1 MRNVVIFGKCNR
13 STIRL
18 LHFINRITGFSGLS
32 IRMKFRQY
40 SIVLFGTALLAGCSV
55 ADETLW
61 PSLSGSDPA
70 GPPETSASKAAA
82 TSTAA
87 SPPTRIDIPAPKEP
101 TFTTPAQAARAASP
115 TRAVGQASGTFVGR
129 KVAQMRT
136 DLGKLQRSI
145 GGLNTRMTQ
154 ISAQNIDAS
163 RRYHEVVAAMNAKL
177 QVGTTPG
184 NPVLVKQWNEAQQK
198 LEQIAESLGRMDKL
212 SNDAAGEAGLAA
224 WLLDSV
230 RATYALS
237 GAVDED
243 HRQLRVLEDEV
254 NRTVVLIDR
263 VLNELSEDVSRQTT
277 YVGNERRNLTTM
289 SLAVK
294 NGELY
299 GTSLV
304 NRAFAQSQA
313 LASAAAQSAGPTVG
327 ERPLVVIRFDRPN
340 IDFQQALYNA
350 VSRAL
355 ERKPNASFDLV
366 AVSPKRGSPAQ
377 AAINSTQSKRNAES
391 VLRTLADM
399 GLPANRVKLSS
410 RSSQDVESN
419 EVQIF
424 VR

>member
-1 MRNVVIFGKCNR
+1 MKLREY
-13 STIRL
+13 STI
-18 LHFINRITGFSGLS
+18 
-32 IRMKFRQY
+32 
-40 SIVLFGTALLAGCSV
+40 LFGAALLAGCGGV
-55 ADETLW
+55 EDTLW

-70 GPPETSASKAAA
+70 GPPKAATAGTLA
-82 TSTAA
+82 TAP
-87 SPPTRIDIPAPKEP
+87 PPTRIDIAAPKEP
-101 TFTTPAQAARAASP
+101 TFTAPQQQAAAGAAPATGQP
-115 TRAVGQASGTFVGR
+115 TGTFVGR
-129 KVAQMRT
+129 KVTQMRT

-145 GGLNTRMTQ
+145 GDLNKRMTQ
-154 ISAQNIDAS
+154 ITSQNIDTS
-163 RRYHEVVAAMNAKL
+163 RRYHVVVAAMNSKL

-198 LEQIAESLGRMDKL
+198 LEGIGEILGRMDKL

-263 VLNELSEDVSRQTT
+263 LLNELSEDVSRQTT

-313 LASAAAQSAGPTVG
+313 LASATAQSTGPAVG

-340 IDFQQALYNA
+340 IQYQQALYNA

-377 AAINSTQSKRNAES
+377 AALNSTQSKRNAES

-410 RSSQDVESN
+410 RASQDVESN
-419 EVQIF
+419 EVQIY

>member
-1 MRNVVIFGKCNR
+1 
-13 STIRL
+13 
-18 LHFINRITGFSGLS
+18 
-32 IRMKFRQY
+32 MKLRKY
-40 SIVLFGTALLAGCSV
+40 SNILFGAALLTGCSTV
-55 ADETLW
+55 EDTLW
-61 PSLSGSDPA
+61 PTLSGSDPA
-70 GPPETSASKAAA
+70 GPPKPASTKAAA
-82 TSTAA
+82 T
-87 SPPTRIDIPAPKEP
+87 PPTRIDIAAPKEP
-101 TFTTPAQAARAASP
+101 TFTTPAMQQAAAAATAP
-115 TRAVGQASGTFVGR
+115 GQPSGTFVGR
-129 KVAQMRT
+129 KVTQMRT
-136 DLGKLQRSI
+136 DLGKLQRSV
-145 GGLNTRMTQ
+145 GDLNKRMGQ
-154 ISAQNIDAS
+154 ITSQNVDSS
-163 RRYHEVVAAMNAKL
+163 RRYHEVVAVMNAKL

-198 LEQIAESLGRMDKL
+198 LEGIAESLGRMDKL
-212 SNDAAGEAGLAA
+212 SNDAAGEAGLAV

-263 VLNELSEDVSRQTT
+263 LLNELSEDVSRQTT

-313 LASAAAQSAGPTVG
+313 LASAAAQQTARPAVG

-340 IDFQQALYNA
+340 IQYQQPLYNA

-355 ERKPNASFDLV
+355 ERKPDASFDLV

-377 AAINSTQSKRNAES
+377 AALSSTQSKRNAES
-391 VLRTLADM
+391 VLRSLADM

-410 RSSQDVESN
+410 RSSQDVEAN
-419 EVQIF
+419 EVRIY

>member
-1 MRNVVIFGKCNR
+1 
-13 STIRL
+13 
-18 LHFINRITGFSGLS
+18 
-32 IRMKFRQY
+32 MKFRQY
-40 SIVLFGTALLAGCSV
+40 SIILLGVVALAGCSD

-61 PSLSGSDPA
+61 PSLSGADPA
-70 GPPETSASKAAA
+70 GPPEPATAA
-82 TSTAA
+82 TAA
-87 SPPTRIDIPAPKEP
+87 QTPPTRIEIPAAKEP
-101 TFTTPAQAARAASP
+101 TFTPPPQSAQAAPAADALGEP
-115 TRAVGQASGTFVGR
+115 SGTFVGR

-136 DLGKLQRSI
+136 DLGKLQRSVSE
-145 GGLNTRMTQ
+145 LNQRMTQ
-154 ISAQNIDAS
+154 ITSQNIGSS

-198 LEQIAESLGRMDKL
+198 LEGIAESLGQMDKL

-230 RATYALS
+230 RATFALS

-254 NRTVVLIDR
+254 NRTIVLIDR
-263 VLNELSEDVSRQTT
+263 LLNELSEDVSRQTT
-277 YVGNERRNLTTM
+277 YVGNERRNLTTL

-313 LASAAAQSAGPTVG
+313 LASTAAQSAGPTVG
-327 ERPLVVIRFDRPN
+327 ERPLVVIRFDRAN
-340 IDFQQALYNA
+340 IQYQQALYNA

-355 ERKPNASFDLV
+355 ERKPDASFDLV

-377 AAINSTQSKRNAES
+377 VALQSTQSKRNAES

-410 RSSQDVESN
+410 RSSPDVDSN
-419 EVQIF
+419 EVQIY

>member
-1 MRNVVIFGKCNR
+1 
-13 STIRL
+13 
-18 LHFINRITGFSGLS
+18 
-32 IRMKFRQY
+32 MKFRQY
-40 SIVLFGTALLAGCSV
+40 STVLFGAALLAGCGT

-70 GPPETSASKAAA
+70 GATPPASAASGTA
-82 TSTAA
+82 TTA

-101 TFTTPAQAARAASP
+101 TFTPPQQSAQAAAA
-115 TRAVGQASGTFVGR
+115 AQAAGQPSGTFVGR

-136 DLGKLQRSI
+136 DLGKLQRSV
-145 GGLNTRMTQ
+145 GDLNKRMTQ
-154 ISAQNIDAS
+154 LTAQNIGSS

-198 LEQIAESLGRMDKL
+198 LEQIGESLGRMDKL

-263 VLNELSEDVSRQTT
+263 LLNELSEDVSRQTT

-313 LASAAAQSAGPTVG
+313 LASAAAQSAGPVVG

-340 IDFQQALYNA
+340 IQFQQALYNA

-377 AAINSTQSKRNAES
+377 AALNSTQSKRNAES

-419 EVQIF
+419 EVQIY

>member
-1 MRNVVIFGKCNR
+1 
-13 STIRL
+13 
-18 LHFINRITGFSGLS
+18 
-32 IRMKFRQY
+32 MKFRQY

-70 GPPETSASKAAA
+70 GPPGASASTTPA
-82 TSTAA
+82 TPSAA

-101 TFTTPAQAARAASP
+101 TFTTPPRTARAASP
-115 TRAVGQASGTFVGR
+115 ARAVGQSSGTFVGR

-154 ISAQNIDAS
+154 ISAQNVDAS
-163 RRYHEVVAAMNAKL
+163 RRYHDVVAAMNAKL

-198 LEQIAESLGRMDKL
+198 LEQIGESLGRMDKL

-243 HRQLRVLEDEV
+243 HRQLRVLEDDV

-340 IDFQQALYNA
+340 IEFQQALYNA

-377 AAINSTQSKRNAES
+377 AALNSTQSKRNAES

>member
-1 MRNVVIFGKCNR
+1 
-13 STIRL
+13 
-18 LHFINRITGFSGLS
+18 
-32 IRMKFRQY
+32 MKFREY
-40 SIVLFGTALLAGCSV
+40 SMILFGAALLSGCSG
-55 ADETLW
+55 ADDMLW

-70 GPPETSASKAAA
+70 GPPKPVTATASAQTSV
-82 TSTAA
+82 
-87 SPPTRIDIPAPKEP
+87 PTRIDIPAPKEP
-101 TFTTPAQAARAASP
+101 TFTAPQQVAATATP
-115 TRAVGQASGTFVGR
+115 TGQSSGTFVGR
-129 KVAQMRT
+129 KVTQMRT
-136 DLGKLQRSI
+136 DLGKLQRSV
-145 GGLNTRMTQ
+145 GDLNKRMTQ
-154 ISAQNIDAS
+154 ISSQNIETS
-163 RRYHEVVAAMNAKL
+163 RRYHEVVAAMNSRL

-184 NPVLVKQWNEAQQK
+184 NPLLVKQWNEAQHK
-198 LEQIAESLGRMDKL
+198 LEAIVESLGRMDKL
-212 SNDAAGEAGLAA
+212 SNDAAGDAGLSA

-237 GAVDED
+237 GAVDAD
-243 HRQLRVLEDEV
+243 HQQLRVLEDEV

-263 VLNELSEDVSRQTT
+263 LLNELSEDVSRQTT
-277 YVGNERRNLTTM
+277 YVANERRNLTMM

-313 LASAAAQSAGPTVG
+313 LASAAAQQSAGPALG

-340 IDFQQALYNA
+340 IQFQQALYNA

-377 AAINSTQSKRNAES
+377 MALNSTQSKRSAES

-410 RSSQDVESN
+410 RASQDVESN
-419 EVQIF
+419 EVQIY

>member
-1 MRNVVIFGKCNR
+1 
-13 STIRL
+13 
-18 LHFINRITGFSGLS
+18 
-32 IRMKFRQY
+32 MKFREY
-40 SIVLFGTALLAGCSV
+40 SMILFGAALLAGCSGTE
-55 ADETLW
+55 DTLW

-70 GPPETSASKAAA
+70 GSPKPA
-82 TSTAA
+82 TAVTPAQVM
-87 SPPTRIDIPAPKEP
+87 PPTRIDIPAPKEP
-101 TFTTPAQAARAASP
+101 TFTAPAPQQAAAPAP
-115 TRAVGQASGTFVGR
+115 APGQPSGTFVGR
-129 KVAQMRT
+129 KVTQMRT
-136 DLGKLQRSI
+136 DLGKLQRSV
-145 GGLNTRMTQ
+145 GDLNKRMTQ
-154 ISAQNIDAS
+154 ISSQNIASS
-163 RRYHEVVAAMNAKL
+163 RRYHEVVAAMNSKL

-198 LEQIAESLGRMDKL
+198 LEGIVESLGRMDKL

-237 GAVDED
+237 GAVDAD
-243 HRQLRVLEDEV
+243 HQQLRVLEDEV

-263 VLNELSEDVSRQTT
+263 LLNELSEDVSRQTT
-277 YVGNERRNLTTM
+277 YVANERRNLTTM

-313 LASAAAQSAGPTVG
+313 LASAAAQQSAGPALG

-340 IDFQQALYNA
+340 IQFQQALYNA

-377 AAINSTQSKRNAES
+377 AALSSTQSKRNAES

-410 RSSQDVESN
+410 RASQDVESN
-419 EVQIF
+419 EVQIY

>member
-1 MRNVVIFGKCNR
+1 
-13 STIRL
+13 
-18 LHFINRITGFSGLS
+18 
-32 IRMKFRQY
+32 MKFRQY
-40 SIVLFGTALLAGCSV
+40 FTILFGAALLAGCS
-55 ADETLW
+55 AAEEALW

-70 GPPETSASKAAA
+70 GPPKPATTTATQAAQ
-82 TSTAA
+82 
-87 SPPTRIDIPAPKEP
+87 SPPARIDIPAPKEP
-101 TFTTPAQAARAASP
+101 TFTTPAPQQAAAPSAAP
-115 TRAVGQASGTFVGR
+115 GQPSGTFVGR
-129 KVAQMRT
+129 KVTQMRT
-136 DLGKLQRSI
+136 DLGKLQRSV
-145 GGLNTRMTQ
+145 GGLNQRMSQ
-154 ISAQNIDAS
+154 ITSQNIESS
-163 RRYHEVVAAMNAKL
+163 RRYHEVVAAMNSKL

-198 LEQIAESLGRMDKL
+198 LEGIAESLGRMDKL

-263 VLNELSEDVSRQTT
+263 LLNELSEDVSRQTT
-277 YVGNERRNLTTM
+277 YVANERRNLTTM

-313 LASAAAQSAGPTVG
+313 LASAAAQQSPGPTVG

-340 IDFQQALYNA
+340 IQYQQALYNA

-377 AAINSTQSKRNAES
+377 AALNSTQSKRNAES
-391 VLRTLADM
+391 VLRSLADM

-419 EVQIF
+419 EVQIY

>member
-1 MRNVVIFGKCNR
+1 MKLREY
-13 STIRL
+13 STI
-18 LHFINRITGFSGLS
+18 
-32 IRMKFRQY
+32 
-40 SIVLFGTALLAGCSV
+40 LFGAALLAGCST
-55 ADETLW
+55 AEDTLW
-61 PSLSGSDPA
+61 PTLSGSDPA
-70 GPPETSASKAAA
+70 GPPKAA
-82 TSTAA
+82 STAA
-87 SPPTRIDIPAPKEP
+87 AAPTRIDIAAPKEP
-101 TFTTPAQAARAASP
+101 TFTTPGQQQAAAPAATP
-115 TRAVGQASGTFVGR
+115 GEPSGTFVGR
-129 KVAQMRT
+129 KVTQMRT
-136 DLGKLQRSI
+136 DLGKLQRSV
-145 GGLNTRMTQ
+145 GDLNKRMAQ
-154 ISAQNIDAS
+154 ITSQNIGSS
-163 RRYHEVVAAMNAKL
+163 RRYHEVVAAMNSKL

-198 LEQIAESLGRMDKL
+198 LEGIAESLGRMDKL
-212 SNDAAGEAGLAA
+212 SNDAAGDAGLAA

-263 VLNELSEDVSRQTT
+263 LLNELSEDVSRQTT

-313 LASAAAQSAGPTVG
+313 LASAAAQQTAGPAIG

-340 IDFQQALYNA
+340 IQYQQALYNA

-377 AAINSTQSKRNAES
+377 AALSSTQSKRNAES

-419 EVQIF
+419 EVQIY

>member
-1 MRNVVIFGKCNR
+1 
-13 STIRL
+13 
-18 LHFINRITGFSGLS
+18 
-32 IRMKFRQY
+32 MKFREY
-40 SIVLFGTALLAGCSV
+40 SMILFGAALLSGCSG
-55 ADETLW
+55 ADDMLW

-70 GPPETSASKAAA
+70 GPPKPVTATASAQTSA
-82 TSTAA
+82 
-87 SPPTRIDIPAPKEP
+87 PTRIDIPAPKEP
-101 TFTTPAQAARAASP
+101 TFTAPQQVAATATS
-115 TRAVGQASGTFVGR
+115 TGQSSGTFVGR
-129 KVAQMRT
+129 KVTQMRT
-136 DLGKLQRSI
+136 DLGKLQRSV
-145 GGLNTRMTQ
+145 GDLNKRMTQ
-154 ISAQNIDAS
+154 ISSQNIETS
-163 RRYHEVVAAMNAKL
+163 RRYHEVVAAMNSRL

-184 NPVLVKQWNEAQQK
+184 NPLLVKQWNEAQHK
-198 LEQIAESLGRMDKL
+198 LEAIVESLGRMDKL
-212 SNDAAGEAGLAA
+212 SNDAAGDAGLAA

-237 GAVDED
+237 GAVDAD
-243 HRQLRVLEDEV
+243 HQQLRVLEDEV

-263 VLNELSEDVSRQTT
+263 LLNELSEDVSRQTT
-277 YVGNERRNLTTM
+277 YVANERRNLTMM

-313 LASAAAQSAGPTVG
+313 LASAAAQQSAGPALG

-340 IDFQQALYNA
+340 IQFQQALYNA

-377 AAINSTQSKRNAES
+377 VALNSTQSKRSAES
-391 VLRTLADM
+391 VLRALADM

-410 RSSQDVESN
+410 RASQDVESN
-419 EVQIF
+419 EVQIY

>member
-1 MRNVVIFGKCNR
+1 MKLREY
-13 STIRL
+13 STI
-18 LHFINRITGFSGLS
+18 
-32 IRMKFRQY
+32 
-40 SIVLFGTALLAGCSV
+40 LFGAALLAGCST
-55 ADETLW
+55 AEDTLW
-61 PSLSGSDPA
+61 PTLSGSDPA
-70 GPPETSASKAAA
+70 GPPKAA
-82 TSTAA
+82 STAA
-87 SPPTRIDIPAPKEP
+87 AAPTRIDIAAPKEP
-101 TFTTPAQAARAASP
+101 TFTTPGQQQAAAPAATP
-115 TRAVGQASGTFVGR
+115 GQPSGTFVGR
-129 KVAQMRT
+129 KVTQMRT
-136 DLGKLQRSI
+136 DLGKLQRSV
-145 GGLNTRMTQ
+145 GDLNKRMAQ
-154 ISAQNIDAS
+154 ITSQNIGSS
-163 RRYHEVVAAMNAKL
+163 RRYHEVVAAMNSKL

-198 LEQIAESLGRMDKL
+198 LEGIAESLGRMDKL
-212 SNDAAGEAGLAA
+212 SNDTAGDAGLAA

-263 VLNELSEDVSRQTT
+263 LLNELSEDVSRQTT

-313 LASAAAQSAGPTVG
+313 LASAAAQQTAGPAIG

-340 IDFQQALYNA
+340 IQYQQALYNA

-377 AAINSTQSKRNAES
+377 AALSSTQSKRNAES

-410 RSSQDVESN
+410 RSGQDVESN
-419 EVQIF
+419 EVQIY

>member
-1 MRNVVIFGKCNR
+1 MKLREY
-13 STIRL
+13 STI
-18 LHFINRITGFSGLS
+18 
-32 IRMKFRQY
+32 
-40 SIVLFGTALLAGCSV
+40 LFGAALLAGCST
-55 ADETLW
+55 AEDTLW
-61 PSLSGSDPA
+61 PTLSGSDPA
-70 GPPETSASKAAA
+70 GPPKAA
-82 TSTAA
+82 STAA
-87 SPPTRIDIPAPKEP
+87 AAPTRIDIAAPKEP
-101 TFTTPAQAARAASP
+101 TFTTPGQQQAAAPAATP
-115 TRAVGQASGTFVGR
+115 GEPSGTFVGR
-129 KVAQMRT
+129 KVTQMRT
-136 DLGKLQRSI
+136 DLGKLQRSV
-145 GGLNTRMTQ
+145 GDLNKRMAQ
-154 ISAQNIDAS
+154 ITSQNIGSS
-163 RRYHEVVAAMNAKL
+163 RRYHEVVAAMNSKL

-198 LEQIAESLGRMDKL
+198 LEGIAESLGRMDKL
-212 SNDAAGEAGLAA
+212 SNDTAGDAGLAA

-263 VLNELSEDVSRQTT
+263 LLNELSEDVSRQTT

-313 LASAAAQSAGPTVG
+313 LASAAAQQTAGPAIG

-340 IDFQQALYNA
+340 IQYQQALYNA

-377 AAINSTQSKRNAES
+377 AALSSTQSKRNAES

-419 EVQIF
+419 EVQIY

>member
-1 MRNVVIFGKCNR
+1 MKLREY
-13 STIRL
+13 STIL
-18 LHFINRITGFSGLS
+18 IGA
-32 IRMKFRQY
+32 
-40 SIVLFGTALLAGCSV
+40 ALLVGCSSV
-55 ADETLW
+55 EETLW

-70 GPPETSASKAAA
+70 GPPKPASTTAPAA
-82 TSTAA
+82 
-87 SPPTRIDIPAPKEP
+87 PPTRINIAAPKEP
-101 TFTTPAQAARAASP
+101 TFTTPGPQQAAAAATTP
-115 TRAVGQASGTFVGR
+115 GQPSGTFVGR
-129 KVAQMRT
+129 KVTQMRT
-136 DLGKLQRSI
+136 DLAKLQRSI
-145 GGLNTRMTQ
+145 GDLNKRMTQ
-154 ISAQNIDAS
+154 ITSQNINSS
-163 RRYHEVVAAMNAKL
+163 RRYHEVVAAMNSKL

-198 LEQIAESLGRMDKL
+198 LEGIAESLGRMDKL
-212 SNDAAGEAGLAA
+212 SNDTAGEAGLSA

-263 VLNELSEDVSRQTT
+263 LLNELSEDVSRQTT

-313 LASAAAQSAGPTVG
+313 LASAAAQQNTGPAVG

-340 IDFQQALYNA
+340 IQYQQPLYNA

-355 ERKPNASFDLV
+355 ERRPNASFDLV

-377 AAINSTQSKRNAES
+377 AALSSTQSKRNAES
-391 VLRTLADM
+391 VLRSLADM

-410 RSSQDVESN
+410 RSSQDVEAN
-419 EVQIF
+419 EVQIY

>member
-1 MRNVVIFGKCNR
+1 
-13 STIRL
+13 
-18 LHFINRITGFSGLS
+18 
-32 IRMKFRQY
+32 MKFREY
-40 SIVLFGTALLAGCSV
+40 SMILFGAALLAGCSGTED
-55 ADETLW
+55 AMW

-70 GPPETSASKAAA
+70 GPPKPA
-82 TSTAA
+82 TAVAPAQAT
-87 SPPTRIDIPAPKEP
+87 PPTRIDIPAPKEP
-101 TFTTPAQAARAASP
+101 TFTAPAPQQAAAPAP
-115 TRAVGQASGTFVGR
+115 APGQPSGTFVGR
-129 KVAQMRT
+129 KVTQMRT
-136 DLGKLQRSI
+136 DLGKLQRSV
-145 GGLNTRMTQ
+145 GDLNKRMTQ
-154 ISAQNIDAS
+154 ISSQNIASS
-163 RRYHEVVAAMNAKL
+163 RRYHEVVAAMNSKL

-198 LEQIAESLGRMDKL
+198 LEGIAETLGRMDKL
-212 SNDAAGEAGLAA
+212 SNDTAGDAGLAA

-237 GAVDED
+237 GAVDAD
-243 HRQLRVLEDEV
+243 HQQLRVLEDEV

-263 VLNELSEDVSRQTT
+263 LLNELSEDVSRQTT
-277 YVGNERRNLTTM
+277 YVANERRNLTTM

-313 LASAAAQSAGPTVG
+313 LASAAAQQSAGPALG

-340 IDFQQALYNA
+340 IQFQQALYNA

-377 AAINSTQSKRNAES
+377 AALSSTQSKRNAKS

-399 GLPANRVKLSS
+399 GLPAHRVKLSS
-410 RSSQDVESN
+410 RASQDVESN
-419 EVQIF
+419 EVQIY

>member
-1 MRNVVIFGKCNR
+1 
-13 STIRL
+13 
-18 LHFINRITGFSGLS
+18 
-32 IRMKFRQY
+32 MKFREY
-40 SIVLFGTALLAGCSV
+40 SSILLGAALLAGCSA

-70 GPPETSASKAAA
+70 GPPKPAAA
-82 TSTAA
+82 TPATASA
-87 SPPTRIDIPAPKEP
+87 PARINIAAPKEP
-101 TFTTPAQAARAASP
+101 TFTAPAPAESAQATASAQ
-115 TRAVGQASGTFVGR
+115 AVGQPSGTFVGR

-136 DLGKLQRSI
+136 DLGKLQRSV
-145 GGLNTRMTQ
+145 GELNKRMTQ
-154 ISAQNIDAS
+154 ISAQNIGS
-163 RRYHEVVAAMNAKL
+163 SQRYHEVVAAMNAKL
-177 QVGTTPG
+177 QIGTTPG

-212 SNDAAGEAGLAA
+212 SNDSAGEAGLAA

-263 VLNELSEDVSRQTT
+263 LLNELSEDVSRQTN
-277 YVGNERRNLTTM
+277 YVSNERRNLTTM

-313 LASAAAQSAGPTVG
+313 LASATAQSTGPTAG

-340 IDFQQALYNA
+340 IQYQQALYNA

-377 AAINSTQSKRNAES
+377 AALNSTQSKRNAES
-391 VLRTLADM
+391 VLRTLSGM
-399 GLPANRVKLSS
+399 GLPGNRVKLSS
-410 RSSQDVESN
+410 RTSQDAESN

>member
-1 MRNVVIFGKCNR
+1 
-13 STIRL
+13 
-18 LHFINRITGFSGLS
+18 
-32 IRMKFRQY
+32 MKFREY
-40 SIVLFGTALLAGCSV
+40 SMILFGAALLSGCSG
-55 ADETLW
+55 ADDMLW

-70 GPPETSASKAAA
+70 GPPKPVTANASAQTSA
-82 TSTAA
+82 
-87 SPPTRIDIPAPKEP
+87 PTRIDIPAPKEP
-101 TFTTPAQAARAASP
+101 TFTVPQQVAATATS
-115 TRAVGQASGTFVGR
+115 TGQSSGTFVGR
-129 KVAQMRT
+129 KVTQMRT
-136 DLGKLQRSI
+136 DLGKLQRSV
-145 GGLNTRMTQ
+145 GDLNKRMTQ
-154 ISAQNIDAS
+154 ISSQNIETS
-163 RRYHEVVAAMNAKL
+163 RRYHEVVAAMNSRL

-184 NPVLVKQWNEAQQK
+184 NPLLVKQWNEAQHK
-198 LEQIAESLGRMDKL
+198 LEAIVESLGRMDKL
-212 SNDAAGEAGLAA
+212 SNDAAGDAGLAA

-237 GAVDED
+237 GAVDAD
-243 HRQLRVLEDEV
+243 HQQLRVLEDEV

-263 VLNELSEDVSRQTT
+263 LLNELSEDVSRQTT
-277 YVGNERRNLTTM
+277 YVANERRNLTMM

-313 LASAAAQSAGPTVG
+313 LASAAAQQSAGPALG

-340 IDFQQALYNA
+340 IQFQQALYNA

-377 AAINSTQSKRNAES
+377 VALNSTQSKRSAES
-391 VLRTLADM
+391 VLRALADM

-410 RSSQDVESN
+410 RASQDVESN
-419 EVQIF
+419 EVQIY

>member
-1 MRNVVIFGKCNR
+1 
-13 STIRL
+13 
-18 LHFINRITGFSGLS
+18 
-32 IRMKFRQY
+32 MKFREY
-40 SIVLFGTALLAGCSV
+40 SMILFGAALLSGCSG
-55 ADETLW
+55 ADEMLW

-70 GPPETSASKAAA
+70 GPPKPVTATASARTSA
-82 TSTAA
+82 
-87 SPPTRIDIPAPKEP
+87 PTRIDIPAPKEP
-101 TFTTPAQAARAASP
+101 TFTTPQQVAATATS
-115 TRAVGQASGTFVGR
+115 TGQSSGTFVGR
-129 KVAQMRT
+129 KVTQMRT
-136 DLGKLQRSI
+136 DLGKLQGSV
-145 GGLNTRMTQ
+145 GDLNKRMTQ
-154 ISAQNIDAS
+154 ISSQNIETS
-163 RRYHEVVAAMNAKL
+163 RRYHDVVATMNSRL

-184 NPVLVKQWNEAQQK
+184 NPLLVKQWNEAQHK
-198 LEQIAESLGRMDKL
+198 LEAIVESLGLMDKL
-212 SNDAAGEAGLAA
+212 SNDAAGDAGLAA
-224 WLLDSV
+224 WLLGSV

-237 GAVDED
+237 GAVDAD
-243 HRQLRVLEDEV
+243 HQQLRVLEDEV

-263 VLNELSEDVSRQTT
+263 LLNELSEDVSRQTT
-277 YVGNERRNLTTM
+277 YVANERRNLTMM

-313 LASAAAQSAGPTVG
+313 LASAAAQQSAGPALG

-340 IDFQQALYNA
+340 VEFQQALYNA

-377 AAINSTQSKRNAES
+377 VALNSTQSKRSAES

-410 RSSQDVESN
+410 RASQDVSSN
-419 EVQIF
+419 EVQIY

>member
-1 MRNVVIFGKCNR
+1 MKLREY
-13 STIRL
+13 STI
-18 LHFINRITGFSGLS
+18 
-32 IRMKFRQY
+32 
-40 SIVLFGTALLAGCSV
+40 LFGAALLAGCSTV
-55 ADETLW
+55 EDTLW
-61 PSLSGSDPA
+61 PTLSGYDPA
-70 GPPETSASKAAA
+70 GPPKSAGAAA
-82 TSTAA
+82 TAA
-87 SPPTRIDIPAPKEP
+87 PPTRIDIAAPKEP
-101 TFTTPAQAARAASP
+101 TFTTPGQQQAAAPAATP
-115 TRAVGQASGTFVGR
+115 GQPSGTFVGR
-129 KVAQMRT
+129 KVTQMRT
-136 DLGKLQRSI
+136 DLGKLQRSV
-145 GGLNTRMTQ
+145 GDLNKRMAQ
-154 ISAQNIDAS
+154 ITSQNIGSS
-163 RRYHEVVAAMNAKL
+163 RRYHEVVAAMNSKL

-198 LEQIAESLGRMDKL
+198 LEGIAESLGRMDKL
-212 SNDAAGEAGLAA
+212 SNDTAGDAGLAA

-243 HRQLRVLEDEV
+243 HRQLHVLEDEV

-263 VLNELSEDVSRQTT
+263 LLNELSEDVSRQTT

-313 LASAAAQSAGPTVG
+313 LASAAAQQTAGPAIG

-340 IDFQQALYNA
+340 IQYQQALYNA

-377 AAINSTQSKRNAES
+377 AALSSTQSKRNAES

-410 RSSQDVESN
+410 RSGQDVESN
-419 EVQIF
+419 EVQIY

>member
-1 MRNVVIFGKCNR
+1 MI
-13 STIRL
+13 
-18 LHFINRITGFSGLS
+18 
-32 IRMKFRQY
+32 
-40 SIVLFGTALLAGCSV
+40 LFGAALLAGCSGTED
-55 ADETLW
+55 AMW

-70 GPPETSASKAAA
+70 GPPKPA
-82 TSTAA
+82 TAVAPAQAT
-87 SPPTRIDIPAPKEP
+87 PPTRIDIPAPKEP
-101 TFTTPAQAARAASP
+101 TFTAPAPQQAAAPALAP
-115 TRAVGQASGTFVGR
+115 GQPSGTFVGR
-129 KVAQMRT
+129 KVTQMRT
-136 DLGKLQRSI
+136 DLGKLQRSV
-145 GGLNTRMTQ
+145 GDLNKRMAQ
-154 ISAQNIDAS
+154 ISSQNIVSS
-163 RRYHEVVAAMNAKL
+163 RRYHEVVAAMNSKL

-198 LEQIAESLGRMDKL
+198 LEGIAETLGRMDKL
-212 SNDAAGEAGLAA
+212 SNDTAGDAGLAA

-237 GAVDED
+237 GAVDAD
-243 HRQLRVLEDEV
+243 HQQLRVLEDEV

-263 VLNELSEDVSRQTT
+263 LLNELSEDVSRQTT
-277 YVGNERRNLTTM
+277 FVANERRNLTTM

-313 LASAAAQSAGPTVG
+313 LASAAAQQSAGPALG

-340 IDFQQALYNA
+340 IQFQQALYNA

-377 AAINSTQSKRNAES
+377 AALSSTQSKRNAKS

-410 RSSQDVESN
+410 RASQDVESN
-419 EVQIF
+419 EVQIY

>member
-1 MRNVVIFGKCNR
+1 MKLREY
-13 STIRL
+13 STI
-18 LHFINRITGFSGLS
+18 
-32 IRMKFRQY
+32 
-40 SIVLFGTALLAGCSV
+40 LFAAGLLAGCSSV
-55 ADETLW
+55 EDTLW

-70 GPPETSASKAAA
+70 GPPKPASTTANAA
-82 TSTAA
+82 
-87 SPPTRIDIPAPKEP
+87 PPTRINIAAPKEP
-101 TFTTPAQAARAASP
+101 TFTTPATQQAATPAAP
-115 TRAVGQASGTFVGR
+115 TTGQPSGTFVGR
-129 KVAQMRT
+129 KVTQMRT
-136 DLGKLQRSI
+136 DLAKLQRSI
-145 GGLNTRMTQ
+145 GDLNKRMTQ
-154 ISAQNIDAS
+154 ITSQNINSS
-163 RRYHEVVAAMNAKL
+163 RRYHEVVAAMNSKL

-198 LEQIAESLGRMDKL
+198 LEGIAESLGRMDKL
-212 SNDAAGEAGLAA
+212 SNDTAGEAGLSA

-263 VLNELSEDVSRQTT
+263 LLNELSEDVSRQTT

-313 LASAAAQSAGPTVG
+313 LASAAAQQNAGPAVG

-340 IDFQQALYNA
+340 IQYQQPLYNA

-355 ERKPNASFDLV
+355 ERRPNASFDLV

-377 AAINSTQSKRNAES
+377 AALSSTQSKRNAES
-391 VLRTLADM
+391 VLRSLADM

-410 RSSQDVESN
+410 RSSQDVEAN
-419 EVQIF
+419 EVQIY

>member
-1 MRNVVIFGKCNR
+1 MKFSKY
-13 STIRL
+13 STII
-18 LHFINRITGFSGLS
+18 FAA
-32 IRMKFRQY
+32 
-40 SIVLFGTALLAGCSV
+40 ALLAGCSA
-55 ADETLW
+55 ADESLW

-70 GPPETSASKAAA
+70 GPPKPAAAA
-82 TSTAA
+82 TA
-87 SPPTRIDIPAPKEP
+87 SPPTRINIPAPKAP
-101 TFTTPAQAARAASP
+101 TFTASPQTAQTAASAP
-115 TRAVGQASGTFVGR
+115 RAGQPSGTFVGR

-136 DLGKLQRSI
+136 DLGKLQRSV
-145 GGLNTRMTQ
+145 GELNKRMTQ
-154 ISAQNIDAS
+154 ISTENIGS
-163 RRYHEVVAAMNAKL
+163 SQRYHVVVAEMNSKL
-177 QVGTTPG
+177 QIGTTPG

-198 LEQIAESLGRMDKL
+198 LEQIGESLGRMDKL

-263 VLNELSEDVSRQTT
+263 LLNELSEDVSRQTN
-277 YVGNERRNLTTM
+277 YVSNERRNLTTM

-313 LASAAAQSAGPTVG
+313 LASATAQSAGPVVG

-340 IDFQQALYNA
+340 IQYQQALYNA

-377 AAINSTQSKRNAES
+377 AALNSTQSKRNAES

-399 GLPANRVKLSS
+399 GLPGNRVKLSS
-410 RSSQDVESN
+410 RASQDVESN

>member
-1 MRNVVIFGKCNR
+1 
-13 STIRL
+13 
-18 LHFINRITGFSGLS
+18 
-32 IRMKFRQY
+32 MKFREY
-40 SIVLFGTALLAGCSV
+40 STILFGAALLAGCS
-55 ADETLW
+55 AAEDALW

-70 GPPETSASKAAA
+70 GPPKPATAAA
-82 TSTAA
+82 TPASTA
-87 SPPTRIDIPAPKEP
+87 PTRIDIPAPKEP
-101 TFTTPAQAARAASP
+101 TFTTPSPAQAAAPAAQQGRP
-115 TRAVGQASGTFVGR
+115 TGQASGTFVGR
-129 KVAQMRT
+129 KVTQMRT
-136 DLGKLQRSI
+136 DLGKLQRSV
-145 GGLNTRMTQ
+145 GDLNKRMTL
-154 ISAQNIDAS
+154 ISSQNIDSS
-163 RRYHEVVAAMNAKL
+163 RRYHEVVAAMNSKL

-184 NPVLVKQWNEAQQK
+184 NPVLVKQWNEAQQR
-198 LEQIAESLGRMDKL
+198 LEGIAESLGRMDKL

-263 VLNELSEDVSRQTT
+263 LLNELSEDVSRQTT
-277 YVGNERRNLTTM
+277 YVANERRNLTTM

-313 LASAAAQSAGPTVG
+313 LASAAAQQSAGPTVG

-340 IDFQQALYNA
+340 IQFQQALYNA

-377 AAINSTQSKRNAES
+377 AALNSTQSKRNAES

-419 EVQIF
+419 EVQIY

>member
-1 MRNVVIFGKCNR
+1 
-13 STIRL
+13 
-18 LHFINRITGFSGLS
+18 
-32 IRMKFRQY
+32 MKFRQY
-40 SIVLFGTALLAGCSV
+40 SIVLFGTALLAGCSF

-61 PSLSGSDPA
+61 PSLSGSDPE
-70 GPPETSASKAAA
+70 GPPETSASNTAA
-82 TSTAA
+82 T

-101 TFTTPAQAARAASP
+101 TFSTPPQTARGASP
-115 TRAVGQASGTFVGR
+115 TRAVGQSSGTFVGR

-163 RRYHEVVAAMNAKL
+163 RRYHDVVAAMNAKL

-198 LEQIAESLGRMDKL
+198 LEQISESLGRMDKL

-377 AAINSTQSKRNAES
+377 AAINSTHSKRNAES